1 MEKKNSYSGEQKI
14 FECSICLETAKE
26 PVITKCG
33 HIFCWPCLYEW
44 FESKGNQTTC
54 PNCKNPI
61 HKDDIIPIYTKDEN
75 KNNSKKG
82 FDIPRPKAQR
92 NNNNNNN
99 NNNINN
105 SFFNSNFN
113 FGFGFFPFFNLNFNN
128 FNNGY
133 YENEFNNNNNYNNN
147 YNNNN
152 NNISFFDGMNEN
164 EKKYISNLLIL
175 LFMIFFWINFV

>member
-92 NNNNNNN
+92 NSNNNNNN
-99 NNNINN
+99 NN
-105 SFFNSNFN
+105 FFSNSNFN
-113 FGFGFFPFFNLNFNN
+113 FGFGFFPFSGFNINFNN
-128 FNNGY
+128 FNN
-133 YENEFNNNNNYNNN
+133 ENEYNN

-152 NNISFFDGMNEN
+152 NSFFDGMNEN

>member
-92 NNNNNNN
+92 NSNNNNNN
-99 NNNINN
+99 NN
-105 SFFNSNFN
+105 FFSNSNFN
-113 FGFGFFPFFNLNFNN
+113 FGFGFFPFSGFNINFNN
-128 FNNGY
+128 FNN
-133 YENEFNNNNNYNNN
+133 ENEYNNN

-152 NNISFFDGMNEN
+152 SFFDGMNEN

-175 LFMIFFWINFV
+175 LFMIFFWINFG

>member
-99 NNNINN
+99 N
-105 SFFNSNFN
+105 FFSNSNFN
-113 FGFGFFPFFNLNFNN
+113 FGFGFFPFSGFNINFNN
-128 FNNGY
+128 FNN
-133 YENEFNNNNNYNNN
+133 ENEYNNN

-152 NNISFFDGMNEN
+152 SFFDGMNEN

-175 LFMIFFWINFV
+175 LFMIFFWINFG

>member
-92 NNNNNNN
+92 NPEQQNNNNGG
-99 NNNINN
+99 
-105 SFFNSNFN
+105 FFSNSNFN
-113 FGFGFFPFFNLNFNN
+113 FGFGFFPFTGFNINFNN
-128 FNNGY
+128 FNNN
-133 YENEFNNNNNYNNN
+133 ENQYNN

-152 NNISFFDGMNEN
+152 RNLNNSFMDGLNEN
-164 EKKYISNLLIL
+164 EKQYISNLLIL
-175 LFMIFFWINFV
+175 FFLIFIWINFG

>member
-92 NNNNNNN
+92 NSNNNNNN
-99 NNNINN
+99 NN
-105 SFFNSNFN
+105 FFSNSNFN
-113 FGFGFFPFFNLNFNN
+113 FGFGFFPFSGFNINFNN
-128 FNNGY
+128 FNN
-133 YENEFNNNNNYNNN
+133 ENEYNNYN

-152 NNISFFDGMNEN
+152 SFFDGMNEN

-175 LFMIFFWINFV
+175 LFMIFFWINFG

>member
-92 NNNNNNN
+92 NSNNNNNN
-99 NNNINN
+99 N
-105 SFFNSNFN
+105 FFSNSNFN
-113 FGFGFFPFFNLNFNN
+113 FGFGFFPFSGFNINFNN
-128 FNNGY
+128 FNN
-133 YENEFNNNNNYNNN
+133 ENEYNNN

-152 NNISFFDGMNEN
+152 SFFDGMNEN

-175 LFMIFFWINFV
+175 LFMIFFWINFG

>member
-99 NNNINN
+99 NNN
-105 SFFNSNFN
+105 SFFTNSNFN
-113 FGFGFFPFFNLNFNN
+113 FGFGFFPFSGFNINFNN
-128 FNNGY
+128 FNN
-133 YENEFNNNNNYNNN
+133 ENEYNNN

-152 NNISFFDGMNEN
+152 SFFDGIKKN

-175 LFMIFFWINFV
+175 LFMIFFWINFG

>member
-99 NNNINN
+99 NNNN

-133 YENEFNNNNNYNNN
+133 YENEFNNNNNNYNNN

>member
-92 NNNNNNN
+92 NSNNNNNN
-99 NNNINN
+99 NNN
-105 SFFNSNFN
+105 FFSNSNFN
-113 FGFGFFPFFNLNFNN
+113 FGFGFFPFSGFNINFNN
-128 FNNGY
+128 FNN
-133 YENEFNNNNNYNNN
+133 ENEYN

-152 NNISFFDGMNEN
+152 NSFFDGMNEN

-175 LFMIFFWINFV
+175 LFMIFFWINFG

>member
-92 NNNNNNN
+92 NSNNNNNN
-99 NNNINN
+99 NN
-105 SFFNSNFN
+105 FFSNSNFN
-113 FGFGFFPFFNLNFNN
+113 FGFGFFPFSGFNINFNN
-128 FNNGY
+128 FNN
-133 YENEFNNNNNYNNN
+133 ENEYNNN

-152 NNISFFDGMNEN
+152 SFFDGINEN

-175 LFMIFFWINFV
+175 LFMIFFWINFG

>member
-1 MEKKNSYSGEQKI
+1 MEKKNSYSGEKKI

-92 NNNNNNN
+92 NNNNYNNN
-99 NNNINN
+99 NNN
-105 SFFNSNFN
+105 FFNNSNFN
-113 FGFGFFPFFNLNFNN
+113 FGFGFFPFSGFNINFNN
-128 FNNGY
+128 FNN
-133 YENEFNNNNNYNNN
+133 ENEYNNN

-152 NNISFFDGMNEN
+152 NNSFFDGMNEN

-175 LFMIFFWINFV
+175 LFMIFFWINFG